1 MVDVLVIS
9 TMLEEEKDVNMLI
22 EDFIGDRV
30 MDPKYK
36 RHSWHQTTSGE
47 LIVRSR
53 YLSGPIGSCH
63 DSCKQGHK
71 NESEIKTKAHP
82 VKKLMLR
89 SQSERKY
96 FPEVALPMKTCGTKS
111 AFKRLSLPET
121 GLEKQSRLHTKEI
134 KQFGSRQRGSEVKGI
149 KKSIVKDEEKPI
161 LPLSASCISKPPK
174 KRAMSMDARD
184 KGLQIKVETS
194 TKSTNLKKQM
204 SLTERRAPIGTR
216 EGNNNSCFT
225 DSMLPTIQR
234 PFRMTKSNPC
244 NHEGRVTTQRA
255 PKGKKTTQQN
265 ETEEKGS
272 STWKMKFKKATTS
285 ILSSGNISPKQHQFR
300 RPESTSEGQ
309 NDIVINAGKGSYN
322 REKVDG
328 EESHENGAERDEV
341 VVLRHIE
348 KIDKIE
354 GNVIKGTITTE
365 PPKCK
370 KDMVK
375 VLVGAFEALISLGD
389 RKSLVAASAS

>member
-1 MVDVLVIS
+1 
-9 TMLEEEKDVNMLI
+9 MLEEEKDVNMLI

-63 DSCKQGHK
+63 DSCKQGQK
-71 NESEIKTKAHP
+71 NKSEIKTKAHP
-82 VKKLMLR
+82 VKKLI
-89 SQSERKY
+89 ERKY
-96 FPEVALPMKTCGTKS
+96 FSEAAWPMKTCGTKS

-134 KQFGSRQRGSEVKGI
+134 KQIGSRQRSNEVKGI
-149 KKSIVKDEEKPI
+149 KKSILKDEEKPI
-161 LPLSASCISKPPK
+161 LPLSASCKSMPQK

-184 KGLQIKVETS
+184 KGLQINVQTS

-204 SLTERRAPIGTR
+204 SLTEGRAPINTK
-216 EGNNNSCFT
+216 EENNNSCFT
-225 DSMLPTIQR
+225 DSMLPTVQR
-234 PFRMTKSNPC
+234 LFRMTKSNPS
-244 NHEGRVTTQRA
+244 NHEERVTTQRA
-255 PKGKKTTQQN
+255 PKEKKNRGKFNMEDEIQESN
-265 ETEEKGS
+265 NH
-272 STWKMKFKKATTS
+272 
-285 ILSSGNISPKQHQFR
+285 GNISPKQHQFR
-300 RPESTSEGQ
+300 RPENTSEGQ
-309 NDIVINAGKGSYN
+309 NDIVINDGKGSYN

-328 EESHENGAERDEV
+328 EESYENGANLIEV
-341 VVLRHIE
+341 VVLKHIE
-348 KIDKIE
+348 KMNKIE
-354 GNVIKGTITTE
+354 DNVIKSTITTE

-375 VLVGAFEALISLGD
+375 VLVGAFEALILLGD
-389 RKSLVAASAS
+389 RKILVADSSGS